1 MMTLLDRS
9 TRPILLRSIIPTIGL
24 TLALTAW
31 ELPSFARPAIPEVAP
46 SPLSQRTLTMGT
58 EADFIPFEYRF
69 ASDPP
74 SGIVGFD
81 IEVAKTIARR
91 LGFELSIQ
99 EVSFEQL
106 LSDLRS
112 GEFDFAMA
120 ALTPTPERRQ
130 FLDFSDAYFTSR
142 HTLISL
148 RSNPI
153 KRLADL
159 QGKRIAVQ
167 KSSIQEQAM
176 GQLAGSG
183 LNIQVQAY
191 AQMHEIVTAV
201 REGTVDAALV
211 EELVAKA
218 YLENNPTLELNL
230 LEEMPPTP
238 VAIAFPKGSANV
250 AAFNQA
256 LQEMQASG
264 ELEQLVERWFTDQP

>member
-1 MMTLLDRS
+1 MLLN
-9 TRPILLRSIIPTIGL
+9 RSISPCLVRSILPVIGL
-24 TLALTAW
+24 TVAITTWTIPGL
-31 ELPSFARPAIPEVAP
+31 ARPVAPEVAP

-81 IEVAKTIARR
+81 IEVARSIARR
-91 LGFELSIQ
+91 LGFELRIQ
-99 EVSFEQL
+99 EVDFEQL
-106 LSDLRS
+106 LGDLRS

-120 ALTPTPERRQ
+120 ALTPTEERRQ

-142 HTLISL
+142 NTLISPH
-148 RSNPI
+148 SHPI
-153 KRLADL
+153 KTLVGL

-167 KSSIQEQAM
+167 KSSVQEQAIN
-176 GQLAGSG
+176 QLVGAG
-183 LNIQVQAY
+183 LKIQVQTY
-191 AQMHEIVTAV
+191 ARMNDIVAAV
-201 REGTVDAALV
+201 RDGTVDAALV

-218 YLENNPTLELNL
+218 YLENNPTLELNV

-250 AAFNQA
+250 AAFNQV
-256 LQEMQASG
+256 LQEMKASG
-264 ELEQLVERWFTDQP
+264 ELEQLVKRWFTDQP